1 MTTIQKFVPGDA
13 KWFSNG
19 LDVLSAKLKGT
30 DDLIHELA
38 VTSIYHAQEFGN
50 YAMAGELVTV
60 CFVAKS
66 IRKEAL
72 IAWFAKHSNIEIS
85 VASNIAASHKNRAPN
100 ANPCDWEGAYGNPF
114 YLDPDLEE
122 TLPQEM
128 TYEDSIKKLF
138 GMANSIRRTLAGK
151 TARKASAE
159 DMEKLALLADQIQEM
174 SQVVKSNV
182 DKALIANHVAE
193 TATVEAETSMEITN
207 TDNTTVTEQT
217 PVAKSA

>member
-1 MTTIQKFVPGDA
+1 MNTIQKFVPGDA
-13 KWFSNG
+13 KWFANG
-19 LDVLSAKLKGT
+19 LDLLSAKLKGT

-60 CFVAKS
+60 CFTAKS

-72 IAWFAKHSNIEIS
+72 IAWFDKHSNIEIN
-85 VASNIAASHKNRAPN
+85 VARNVAESRKNRAPT
-100 ANPCDWEGAYGNPF
+100 AKPCDWEAAYGNPF

-122 TLPQEM
+122 QLPQEL

-151 TARKASAE
+151 TARKASPE
-159 DMEKLALLADQIQEM
+159 DLEKLGILADQIQEM

-182 DKALIANHVAE
+182 DKAVIANHVTEA
-193 TATVEAETSMEITN
+193 AAQEAETNLELTP
-207 TDNTTVTEQT
+207 DNTTVTEQP
-217 PVAKSA
+217 PVAKTA